1 MEGISGILLTG
12 GKSTRM
18 GTDKAS
24 LPFGNGT
31 LLTVQLEKFRA
42 LGITDVLISGYGDGQ
57 IPDDVPGCGPLGGL
71 AACLPRVQNP
81 CALVISVDVPLV
93 SESTLRCLIGAHTG
107 GVTILRHDGRT
118 EPLIAVYDAAL
129 GRTAQALLA
138 ADRRAVRALLDS
150 TTCRIVDV
158 DAPEPEFVNCNTPED
173 YAAALR
179 MIGGYDA

>member
-81 CALVISVDVPLV
+81 CALVISVPLAFFGGIGFFHRRRDIERDPP
-93 SESTLRCLIGAHTG
+93 SEG
-107 GVTILRHDGRT
+107 GFMPPICGTDLERVLPASVRGILC
-118 EPLIAVYDAAL
+118 AC
-129 GRTAQALLA
+129 
-138 ADRRAVRALLDS
+138 S
-150 TTCRIVDV
+150 
-158 DAPEPEFVNCNTPED
+158 PEIF
-173 YAAALR
+173 
-179 MIGGYDA
+179 